1 MKCLLSN
8 KHFAIIIVLVTKEDN
23 MATVAK
29 DIAYQEAYATNVT
42 VSYSAGEFILP
53 RWFINK
59 NLSQNQAYAVS
70 VEGCGRAV
78 KETEKAVDIEFT
90 TDYGKVW
97 LWCPKSILKTIEEVA
112 DELIDSAK
120 KFDEKMRKRAELIE
134 RMRALGVK
142 GISNR
147 QRTKTIFSKAK
158 SQGVD
163 VSDVEKWYF
172 NR

>member
-1 MKCLLSN
+1 M
-8 KHFAIIIVLVTKEDN
+8 TT
-23 MATVAK
+23 TVK
-29 DIAYQEAYATNVT
+29 DIAYQEAFATNVT

-70 VEGCGRAV
+70 VEGCGKAV
-78 KETEKAVDIEFT
+78 KETEKAIDIEFT

-112 DELIDSAK
+112 DELIVSAK
-120 KFDEKMRKRAELIE
+120 KFNDKMNRRAELIE
-134 RMRALGVK
+134 KMRALGVK
-142 GISNR
+142 SISNH
-147 QRTKTIFSKAK
+147 QRTETIFSKAK

-163 VSDVEKWYF
+163 VSDIEKWYF
-172 NR
+172 NK